1 MEGFAEI
8 RKQPRAVACLN
19 DKFQFYY
26 CMTKAFIHR
35 QMGARRFVSAKLLL
49 EEGCELLGLERR
61 TARKDPERRLL
72 HISGIVYRYRLLC
85 RNPTVPSD
93 RLVEAMMDSEF
104 QSSA

>member
-35 QMGARRFVSAKLLL
+35 QMVARRFVSAELLL
-49 EEGCELLGLERR
+49 EEGC
-61 TARKDPERRLL
+61 ARYPALVPRAAPEDSERRL
-72 HISGIVYRYRLLC
+72 C
-85 RNPTVPSD
+85 TK
-93 RLVEAMMDSEF
+93 VE
-104 QSSA
+104 

>member
-35 QMGARRFVSAKLLL
+35 QMVARRFVSAELLL
-49 EEGCELLGLERR
+49 EKGCNAPGLERR

-72 HISGIVYRYRLLC
+72 RISGIV
-85 RNPTVPSD
+85 
-93 RLVEAMMDSEF
+93 
-104 QSSA
+104 